1 MPLAELQVR
10 SSQAPD
16 SVPALKAVLHQSP
29 DVFRLF
35 KHDGADVVEL
45 LKPIE
50 KFSNRPPALL
60 KQLLRGK
67 EDRSDEVRLSEAVS
81 AIRASFKTLD
91 VSRQRADRGVS
102 KRSNRMIANTL
113 RESEVREI
121 DQVWFAM
128 ALDLA
133 NLAAD
138 SGDEDEDESFIRGKR
153 KVRQG
158 HDADGSPAPSITA
171 IDKLAACSLPPR
183 KLTSSEKTAE
193 ELCQTLADWTVEFN
207 RRGKHRPGTA
217 SMARP
222 SSAPALKGKRPSTDA
237 RARSR
242 TSSFL
247 RPQSEAEVRRR
258 LLTC

>member
-138 SGDEDEDESFIRGKR
+138 SGDEDEDESF
-153 KVRQG
+153 
-158 HDADGSPAPSITA
+158 HT
-171 IDKLAACSLPPR
+171 
-183 KLTSSEKTAE
+183 
-193 ELCQTLADWTVEFN
+193 W
-207 RRGKHRPGTA
+207 
-217 SMARP
+217 
-222 SSAPALKGKRPSTDA
+222 
-237 RARSR
+237 
-242 TSSFL
+242 
-247 RPQSEAEVRRR
+247 
-258 LLTC
+258 

>member
-1 MPLAELQVR
+1 MTGRCMPLAELQVR

-113 RESEVREI
+113 RESEVREV

-138 SGDEDEDESFIRGKR
+138 SGDEDEDESFIRGK
-153 KVRQG
+153 
-158 HDADGSPAPSITA
+158 
-171 IDKLAACSLPPR
+171 LAACGLPPR

-193 ELCQTLADWTVEFN
+193 ELCQTLADWTAQFN

-258 LLTC
+258 LFTC